1 MEQIWRLYKGLSGVL
16 RTHYPNFAL
25 GLPLGRNE
33 IPIFIY
39 HDVEP
44 ESFAADLEFLRRNRY
59 QTLSLQEFIQRSG
72 GQGVRSNAVLLTF
85 DDARKSF
92 HSVALAVLR
101 EFGARATLFAP
112 TYWMNSADPTRAPAD
127 DLFMSW
133 DELRDCTESGLVDVQ
148 SHAHRHALV
157 CVLDRVVGFA
167 TPELLSRYDI
177 YDWPMRHTSA
187 GDQLGRPALGT
198 PIYEAAPLLS
208 ASGRFLESEAA
219 ARACCESVER
229 AGGAG
234 FFSQPDWL
242 KQLRRVHDLAL
253 AEQPGRYLPAAQFQA
268 LVASEFE
275 QSRDQFRHHLGYA
288 PSSLAYPWMLGS
300 RLSLDL
306 AARFDIKSVFGVALD
321 YGHARNAQLPV
332 RVFGRLKADWLPTLP
347 GQGRSNLASVA
358 ARKLSGF
365 SKTMHLAH

>member
-1 MEQIWRLYKGLSGVL
+1 VL

-33 IPIFIY
+33 MPIFIY
-39 HDVEP
+39 HDVEAD
-44 ESFAADLEFLRRNRY
+44 SFAADLEFLRRNRY
-59 QTLSLQEFIQRSG
+59 QTLSLDEFIARSG
-72 GQGVRSNAVLLTF
+72 DQSVPANAVLLTF

-92 HSVALAVLR
+92 HSAALPVLR
-101 EFGARATLFAP
+101 DFDARATLFAP
-112 TYWMNSADPTRAPAD
+112 TYWMSAADPMRAPAD

-133 DELRDCTESGLVDVQ
+133 DQLRDCTESGLVDVQ

-157 CVLDRVVGFA
+157 CVAERVVGFA

-177 YDWPMRHTSA
+177 YDWPMRHTGS

-208 ASGRFLESEAA
+208 AAGRFLESEAA
-219 ARACCESVER
+219 ARACCACVER
-229 AGGAG
+229 GGGAN
-234 FFSQPDWL
+234 FFAQPDWL
-242 KQLRRVHDLAL
+242 KQLRGAHDAAL
-253 AEQPGRYLPAAQFQA
+253 ADQPGRFLTASQFQA

-275 QSRDQFRHHLGYA
+275 QSRDQFRRHLGYA

-306 AARFDIKSVFGVALD
+306 AARFDITNVFGVALD

-347 GQGRSNLASVA
+347 GKGRSNLASVA
-358 ARKLSGF
+358 RRKLSGF
-365 SKTMHLAH
+365 TKTMHLAH